1 SSSNLR
7 FHFPPKPY
15 FNSIPFIQS
24 PNGFLQAVVSISSHK
39 IQVHLLLLT
48 IQSLS
53 RLHTFSDIG
62 SLRRDLTE
70 ITDLVLID
78 RNAIDLR
85 PSSVR
90 LHIILP
96 MAALDMT
103 LDDMIKSRRNTDRG
117 RGRGRGRARGGRGQ
131 GRSFGG
137 GRPIGPPRRGPLAL
151 NARPS
156 AYTIAKASSN
166 LWISYA
172 FDREFRTKIAI
183 PISDHFYL
191 LVAALFFWFSKE
203 GVYDGF
209 YCHMLDISLARFSVT
224 LLVYGSF
231 RRPKNS
237 AWQRDLFEESL
248 KAAGLPGFDNG
259 AKLHVSNLDIG
270 VTNEDIRELF
280 SEIGEL
286 KRYAIH
292 YDKNGRPSGS
302 AEVLFAR
309 RSDAFQA
316 LKRYNNVQLDG
327 RPMKIEIEGSNP
339 EIPLSARVNVVGGL
353 NGQRTV
359 VMTSGVGRGRGA
371 PAATA
376 TNRAFVQRNRGGIRN
391 ARGGMTNMRGGIGRG
406 RGGRGRGRGQSG
418 GRGRGRGRKQAVDKS
433 ADELDKELES
443 YHAMQ
448 T

>member
-1 SSSNLR
+1 
-7 FHFPPKPY
+7 
-15 FNSIPFIQS
+15 
-24 PNGFLQAVVSISSHK
+24 
-39 IQVHLLLLT
+39 
-48 IQSLS
+48 
-53 RLHTFSDIG
+53 
-62 SLRRDLTE
+62 
-70 ITDLVLID
+70 
-78 RNAIDLR
+78 
-85 PSSVR
+85 
-90 LHIILP
+90 

-156 AYTIAKASSN
+156 AYTIAK
-166 LWISYA
+166 
-172 FDREFRTKIAI
+172 
-183 PISDHFYL
+183 
-191 LVAALFFWFSKE
+191 
-203 GVYDGF
+203 
-209 YCHMLDISLARFSVT
+209 
-224 LLVYGSF
+224 SF